1 MAISLMLTP
10 EMQPIS
16 RNNRQINIL
25 IEAVADA
32 GETIKSIE
40 MASSDLDSNIT
51 IISKKEP
58 PSIQLVGTY
67 SDPFN
72 DSFVYVDKGSS
83 DKIQTPKVSYTLDSM
98 PLKKDFFK
106 LNQDTNQF
114 VTKHYDVT
122 VNTDTDSFLFNLT
135 QKINNEWDAMHS
147 FVKDYYK

>member
-25 IEAVADA
+25 IEVIADA

-40 MASSDLDSNIT
+40 MASSDLDSNIS
-51 IISKKEP
+51 IISKKDP

-67 SDPFN
+67 SDPFK

-83 DKIQTPKVSYTLDSM
+83 DKIQTPKIAYSLNTI
-98 PLKKDFFK
+98 PLKKDFFR

-122 VNTDTDSFLFNLT
+122 VNTDSFLFNLT